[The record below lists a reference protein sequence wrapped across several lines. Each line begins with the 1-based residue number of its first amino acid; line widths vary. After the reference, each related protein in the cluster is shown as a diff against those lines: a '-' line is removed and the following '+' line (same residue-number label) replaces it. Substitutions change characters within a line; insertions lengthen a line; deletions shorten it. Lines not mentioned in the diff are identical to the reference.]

1 MLLLRAADHRLTR
14 WKNGMGETREVIA
27 LPDPENPAGFL
38 WRVSMA
44 TVAAD
49 GPFSHFPGID
59 RSIAVM
65 QGHGMRLDVDGAQV
79 ELPNRGAPF
88 SFAGEANVSSILI
101 DGPTVDLNAMS
112 LRSSWSHKMTRLDA
126 APTVEVIG
134 RAAVSVLVFKG
145 PATLNIGSG
154 DQQVEQFDA
163 LASVAPG
170 DGITVTGAPAIDAFL
185 IEFDQL
191 R

>member
-65 QGHGMRLDVDGAQV
+65 QGQGMRLDVDGLQV
-79 ELPNRGAPF
+79 DVLNGCAPY

-126 APTVEVIG
+126 NATHVRGE
-134 RAAVSVLVFKG
+134 AEMSVLVFNG
-145 PATLNIGSG
+145 PADAAFGGVQHKLQPLDVIAGIQSG
-154 DQQVEQFDA
+154 DRV
-163 LASVAPG
+163 
-170 DGITVTGAPAIDAFL
+170 TTTGALMIDAFL

>member
-1 MLLLRAADHRLTR
+1 MRLLRAADHRLTR

-65 QGHGMRLDVDGAQV
+65 QGQGMRLDVDGLQLDV
-79 ELPNRGAPF
+79 LNGGAPY

-134 RAAVSVLVFKG
+134 RTAVSVLVFNG